1 MGKTYKIVAIDDQ
14 PDIFKITLGTLKRY
28 VKYKHNYD
36 IEYTIYSG
44 QEDFDRISDQPADIV
59 MFDMALTASNFT
71 IIGTGEST
79 KLGYELI
86 KKFRET
92 NKRTKIVFYSGSF
105 NLSDPGSF
113 PFTTLD
119 FVGIINE
126 LNVFAFIPRNDIDL
140 MGETVVRA
148 IESIDSVLVS
158 LEDLILKY
166 GEDGIFTID
175 DTDYT
180 AEELLKELRMGSLV
194 GEKFRKQITETIVTY
209 FMKFGD

>member
-1 MGKTYKIVAIDDQ
+1 MGKIYTIVAIDDQ
-14 PDIFKITLGTLKRY
+14 PDNFKITLGSLKRY

-44 QEDFDRISDQPADIV
+44 QNDFDGISAQPVDIV
-59 MFDMALTASNFT
+59 MFDMALTASDFT
-71 IIGTGEST
+71 IIGAGEST

-86 KKFRET
+86 KNFRET
-92 NKRTKIVFYSGSF
+92 NKRTKIIFYSGSF
-105 NLSDPGSF
+105 DLSDQESF

-119 FVGIINE
+119 FVKIINE
-126 LNVFAFIPRNDIDL
+126 LNIFAIIPRNDVDL

-166 GEDGIFTID
+166 GEDGLFTID
-175 DTDYT
+175 DTEYT
-180 AEELLKELRMGSLV
+180 SEELLKELRLGSLV
-194 GEKFRKQITETIVTY
+194 GEKFRKQVTETIVTY